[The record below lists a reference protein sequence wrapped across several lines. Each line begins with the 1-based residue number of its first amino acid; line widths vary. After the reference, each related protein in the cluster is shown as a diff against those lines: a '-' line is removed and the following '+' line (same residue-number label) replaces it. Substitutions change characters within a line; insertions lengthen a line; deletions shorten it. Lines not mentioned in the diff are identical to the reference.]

1 MAVQQPLYQ
10 SPLSENIPNRYCK
23 SLSGHGLVR
32 EDERG
37 SSKTERILFGTHFI
51 LGDTSQVNALSGS
64 PGEPEMEPDL
74 LVEMFHRGGTE
85 EDEEAN
91 PERNLLEGDRFVGF
105 FFAFLYVIGLEDHS
119 VEKEREKAENEKQLD
134 KEDGQVFRM
143 VLDPASRLR
152 GDELIDIVEVDTTGK
167 QQDNEQDSRDFLVML
182 IEHIGDWLDLFLGH
196 HLLQPRGHGYDEER
210 EPADPDDR

>member
-10 SPLSENIPNRYCK
+10 STLNENIANLFCK

-32 EDERG
+32 EGERG
-37 SSKTERILFGTHFI
+37 SSKTERILFCTHFI
-51 LGDTSQVNALSGS
+51 LGDTGQGNALSGS

-74 LVEMFHRGGTE
+74 LVEMFHCGGTE

-91 PERNLLEGDRFVGF
+91 PERNLLERDRFIGF
-105 FFAFLYVIGLEDHS
+105 FFAFFYIIGLEDHR
-119 VEKEREKAENEKQLD
+119 VEKEREKAEDEKQLD
-134 KEDGQVFRM
+134 KEDDQVFRM

-152 GDELIDIVEVDTTGK
+152 GDELIDIVEIDATGK
-167 QQDNEQDSRDFLVML
+167 QQDNEQDSRNFLVML
-182 IEHIGDWLDLFLGH
+182 IERIGDWLDLFLRH

-210 EPADPDDR
+210 ESADPDDR